1 MTMSNYYKVVI
12 IDDENAS
19 AKALVKELSRYPRF
33 HVDGVAHDAES
44 GKDMIMRIM
53 PDLLFLDVELPEM
66 YGMELLAEIKD
77 SVNWSMRVVFY
88 TAHDKYLINALRNSA
103 FDFLL
108 KPIDKK
114 EFEVV
119 ISRFLLDYES
129 KTSLF
134 DKHEIINAD
143 NKESSF
149 MVVLPT
155 GEMRMIKSSDVGFFR
170 YASDRKLWEAVLVT
184 DEVVPLRRNVSAEFI
199 CAYNKNYIQVHQ
211 SYIINLDFLV
221 MIHDSTCVLCP
232 PFENIKEVTISRKYK
247 KNLMDHFCIF

>member
-155 GEMRMIKSSDVGFFR
+155 GGGKTYTASVWLLAGAAALAGAVWQTVEFVKRMGGNV
-170 YASDRKLWEAVLVT
+170 
-184 DEVVPLRRNVSAEFI
+184 DE
-199 CAYNKNYIQVHQ
+199 
-211 SYIINLDFLV
+211 IN
-221 MIHDSTCVLCP
+221 IG
-232 PFENIKEVTISRKYK
+232 TIV
-247 KNLMDHFCIF
+247 